1 MLLFE
6 VILSPGSFGQNLLT
20 EETLADTQAQIMTRA
35 EAEKVGF
42 SGLPERPGDLRYV
55 VCSPSHR
62 ARILAQ
68 LDRHPDVAAFDVH
81 EVG

>member
-6 VILSPGSFGQNLLT
+6 VVLSPGSFGLALLT

-42 SGLPERPGDLRYV
+42 SGLPDRGTEVRYV

-62 ARILAQ
+62 ARVLAQ
-68 LDRHPDVAAFDVH
+68 LDRHPEVAAFDVH
-81 EVG
+81 DVG